1 MSGPTRKA
9 LARALAFV
17 ALSIGTA
24 ASHASLPSERPA
36 GESELWVPDPRVA
49 RVASLGFRNLVS
61 DYHWIHAVQVVGSST
76 VDPSRHGPLLGK
88 LVDVVTTL
96 DPWVDHPYR
105 FAALWMT
112 DSLESVRK
120 ADALLGQAIAY
131 HPQEW
136 RNPFYQGVN
145 RILYLDDAA
154 GAADSIERAMALR
167 GSPEYLPRLAA
178 RLRAGGGSLEAAA
191 VMLSELIETAE
202 DPYTRAGYEK
212 SLREIETE
220 RRARLLD
227 AARAEF
233 QLRNGRDIAWV
244 EELSEGPRRVLVAL
258 PPEPNGKGWTLEP
271 ESGRIV
277 SAHYGH
283 RYEPFLHSA
292 VRSERDRLRAQERTP
307 AGGRS

>member
-1 MSGPTRKA
+1 MSGSSRKA
-9 LARALAFV
+9 LAQALAFV

-24 ASHASLPSERPA
+24 ASHASLPRERPA
-36 GESELWVPDPRVA
+36 EEAGLWVPNPELA
-49 RVASLGFRNLVS
+49 RVASLGLRNLVA
-61 DYHWIHAVQVVGSST
+61 DYHWIQALQVVGASK
-76 VDPSRHGPLLGK
+76 VDPSQHGPLLGE

-120 ADALLGQAIAY
+120 ADALLTRGMQY
-131 HPQEW
+131 HPDEW

-154 GAADSIERAMALR
+154 GAADSIEQAMALP

-178 RLRAGGGSLEAAA
+178 RLRAEGGSLEAAA

-212 SLREIETE
+212 SLQEIETE

-233 QLRNGRDIAWV
+233 QRRNGRDIARV
-244 EELSEGPRRVLVAL
+244 EELSEGPARVLLAL
-258 PPEPNGKGWTLEP
+258 PPEPNGKGWVLAP
-271 ESGRIV
+271 DSGRIV
-277 SAHYGH
+277 SAYYGS
-283 RYEPFLHSA
+283 RYEPFLHTA
-292 VRSERDRLRAQERTP
+292 VRRQRQQMRAQEQATT
-307 AGGRS
+307 GGGS